1 MSHSQGMTDDWI
13 EHEDITYSPLAGM
26 MRREKK

>member
-1 MSHSQGMTDDWI
+1 MTDDWI